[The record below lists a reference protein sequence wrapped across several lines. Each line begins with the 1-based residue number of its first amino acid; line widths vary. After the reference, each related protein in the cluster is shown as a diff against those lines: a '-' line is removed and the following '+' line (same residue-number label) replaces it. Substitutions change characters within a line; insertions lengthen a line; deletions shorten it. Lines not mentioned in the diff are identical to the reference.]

1 MDEKTQELRDIFID
15 ATGSDT
21 VTERQEEGPGSL
33 ADEPSGDP
41 ARIRALIGR
50 MRDRYEFTSPLSDE
64 TLATVVRAFFE
75 DADDAA
81 IAERVDADAETV
93 FEARMDLHL
102 LRESDTADAPVDL
115 ATLRTLLVDDA
126 TVADCVDRL
135 DADEETVRH
144 YARVVETRLEATR
157 ANDRFRDEFADLL
170 TDEAISHRMARDARE
185 DGLREATE
193 DMETDVS
200 L

>member
-41 ARIRALIGR
+41 ERIRALVEQ
-50 MRDRYEFTSPLSDE
+50 MRDRYEFSSALDDE
-64 TLATVVRAFFE
+64 RLETVVRAFFD

-81 IAERVDADAETV
+81 IAEQIDADAETV
-93 FEARMDLHL
+93 FAARMDLHL
-102 LRESDTADAPVDL
+102 LRESDTADAPLDL
-115 ATLRTLLVDDA
+115 AALRKLLVEDA
-126 TVADCVDRL
+126 SVADCAERL
-135 DADEETVRH
+135 DADEDTVRH

-157 ANDRFRDEFADLL
+157 ANDRFRDEFAELL
-170 TDEAISHRMARDARE
+170 TDEAISDRMAQDAQE

>member
-33 ADEPSGDP
+33 ADEPSGNP
-41 ARIRALIGR
+41 ERIRALVAQ
-50 MRDRYEFTSPLSDE
+50 MRDRYEFDSGLSEE
-64 TLATVVRAFFE
+64 TLVTVVRAFFE
-75 DADDAA
+75 DVDDAA
-81 IAERVDADAETV
+81 IAEYVDTDAATV

-102 LRESDTADAPVDL
+102 LRESDTDDAPVDL
-115 ATLRTLLVDDA
+115 AALRKLLVEGA
-126 TVADCVDRL
+126 TVAECADRL
-135 DADEETVRH
+135 DADTDTVGH
-144 YARVVETRLEATR
+144 YADVVETRLEATR

-170 TDEAISHRMARDARE
+170 TDEAISDRMAQDARE